1 MTVIAEFRVPAAA
14 FLLEDALHEVDG
26 TVTVER
32 MVADGEQLV
41 TPYVWVAT
49 ADFEAFE
56 TAVGGDPSVE
66 DFAVVERHED
76 ERLYR
81 VEWRDDGTDLF
92 AALAAV
98 NATVLSAEGE
108 DGTWVLRALFSDHGA
123 VSAFDDRFLAERE
136 AVELDRFYSGDD
148 PSAYGKYEVTEKQ
161 RAALAAAHEAGYFS
175 VPRECSLQ
183 DVADEL
189 DISRNAASARLRRG
203 QDALVAH
210 TLEHD
215 NRDGRRP

>member
-1 MTVIAEFRVPAAA
+1 MTIIGEFSVQSEI
-14 FLLEDALHEVDG
+14 FLLGDALEAVEG

-32 MVADGEQLV
+32 MVTDGDEVV

-56 TAVGGDPSVE
+56 AALRSDPSVGE
-66 DFAVVERHED
+66 FAAVERHED

-81 VEWRDDGTDLF
+81 VAWREGGIDLI
-92 AALAAV
+92 AALDDVA
-98 NATVLSAEGE
+98 ATVLSAEGE
-108 DGTWVLRALFSDHGA
+108 GDVWVIRAMFSDRGA
-123 VSAFDDRFLAERE
+123 VSAFDDRFCSATER
-136 AVELDRFYSGDD
+136 VELDRLYRSDD
-148 PSAYGKYEVTEKQ
+148 PSSYGKYEVTEKQ
-161 RAALAAAHEAGYFS
+161 RAALTAAREAGYFS

-189 DISRNAASARLRRG
+189 GISRNAVSARLRRG

-210 TLEHD
+210 TLDHD
-215 NRDGRRP
+215 HRDRRRS